1 MKNVLITGGAGF
13 VGFNLCKELLKK
25 EYIIT
30 VIDNFSRPNDDE
42 DFLYVKNHKNTT
54 FVKGDITDKSIYDK
68 LPTNHYD
75 YIYHLA
81 AFNGTGNFYKYPDKV
96 LKAGVLGMIHLLDW
110 LMPQTRGKILFTSSS
125 ETYAGTLKVMG
136 EEKFPIPTPEDIS
149 LSIDDVTN
157 VRWSY
162 GGGKLMSEI
171 ALYCYQKAYDF
182 NRFSIV
188 RLHNIYGP
196 RMGFEHVMPQFIE
209 RIIQKDF
216 PFKIY
221 GGQETR
227 SFCYIEDVLDSL
239 IRIMESNE
247 TNTEII
253 NVGNDDEE
261 IKIID
266 LATMLFEIAGIDPN
280 FDIQPAPQGSVSRR
294 CPDIT
299 KLKSLGYTKLNT
311 LREGLEKMYD
321 WYVSNYS
328 WYSKKYTKGGYDETT
343 NKK

>member
-25 EYIIT
+25 DYKIT
-30 VIDNFSRPNDDE
+30 VIDNFSRPNDDD
-42 DFLYVKNHKNTT
+42 DFIYVKTHKNTT
-54 FVKGDITDKSIYDK
+54 FVKGDITSKSTYEQ
-68 LPTNHYD
+68 LPKNHFD

-110 LMPQTRGKILFTSSS
+110 LMPQDKGKILYTSSS
-125 ETYAGTLKVMG
+125 ETYAGTLNVMG
-136 EEKFPIPTPEDIS
+136 EDNFPIPTPESIP

-162 GGGKLMSEI
+162 GSGKLIGEV
-171 ALYCYQKAYDF
+171 ALYCYRQAYGFD
-182 NRFSIV
+182 RFSIV

-227 SFCYIEDVLDSL
+227 SFCYIDDVLDSL
-239 IRIMESNE
+239 TRIMESDD
-247 TNTEII
+247 TNGEII

-266 LATMLFEIAGIDPN
+266 LASMLFDIAGVEPN
-280 FDIQPAPQGSVSRR
+280 FDIKPAPEGSVSRR
-294 CPDIT
+294 CPDIG
-299 KLKSLGYTKLNT
+299 KLESLGYVKQNS
-311 LREGLEKMYD
+311 LRSGLEKMYK
-321 WYVSNYS
+321 WYVDNYH
-328 WYSKKYTKGGYDETT
+328 WYSKKYTKGGYNE
-343 NKK
+343 K